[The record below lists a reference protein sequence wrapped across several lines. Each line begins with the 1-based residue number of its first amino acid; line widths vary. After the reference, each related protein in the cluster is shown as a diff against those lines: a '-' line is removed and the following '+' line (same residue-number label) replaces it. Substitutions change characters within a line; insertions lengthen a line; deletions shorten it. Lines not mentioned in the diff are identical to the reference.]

1 MAAKS
6 KHPADILV
14 WLEKVLE
21 SCENT
26 SQLATCNKMLREFRR
41 NYLNDLNDYWH
52 PYLNKLEMLQNRIWI
67 RWDEVEENKK
77 K

>member
-1 MAAKS
+1 MAAIS

-26 SQLATCNKMLREFRR
+26 SQLETCNKMLYSFRE
-41 NYLNDLNDYWH
+41 NYLNNLNDYWH
-52 PYLNKLEMLQNRIWI
+52 PYLNKLEILQDRIWDKWGEDGKI
-67 RWDEVEENKK
+67 KN
-77 K
+77 